1 MVYILWGLTLK
12 IEISIF
18 GSSNFES
25 VNTPAVQ
32 VVSTKFFA
40 QNILNC
46 IENILKVILRD
57 GN

>member
-1 MVYILWGLTLK
+1 MVYILLSIALK

-32 VVSTKFFA
+32 VVSIKFFA
-40 QNILNC
+40 QNILNLV
-46 IENILKVILRD
+46 ENILKVILRD
-57 GN
+57 AP